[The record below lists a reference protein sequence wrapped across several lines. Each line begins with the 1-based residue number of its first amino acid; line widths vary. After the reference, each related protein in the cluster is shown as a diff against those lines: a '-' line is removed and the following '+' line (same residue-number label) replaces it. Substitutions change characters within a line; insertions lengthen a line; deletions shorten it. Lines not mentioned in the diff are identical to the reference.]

1 MSQPKRPRDPN
12 VLAKL
17 VVDLATG
24 AATEPVEKPR
34 SAAAELG
41 KKGGEARAKKLSK
54 KQRVSIAKKGAKARW
69 REDA

>member
-1 MSQPKRPRDPN
+1 MPPKRPRDPN

-17 VVDLATG
+17 IVDLATG
-24 AATEPVEKPR
+24 NASEPVEKQP

-41 KKGGEARAKKLSK
+41 RKGGAARAKKLSK
-54 KQRVSIAKKGAKARW
+54 KQRVKIAKKGAKARW